1 MRYDEFY
8 PALVVN
14 NPRYKE
20 RIQEVLQSQYFMR
33 HINFE
38 LTHIQAGHIEG
49 WLTMQDIHRQ
59 GLGFLHGGVTATLC
73 DIVTGFAAFSLVPEN
88 QYVVTGDLKISYLN
102 PAIYP
107 RVHAIGKVLKQ
118 GKMLTFCEAE
128 VWSVNENNKI
138 LCAKATAVMVNM
150 DTPANFKP
158 YIVKENKEDKPKT
171 PLVAVDN
178 VVFGWDGKEVHIL
191 LIKRNFEPYLDQ
203 WALPGGFIEY
213 QESTEQAAQRK
224 LFEETSLSDV
234 FLEQLYTFSN
244 PDRDPRNHV
253 ISVVYYALVNMQKH
267 HILGKKN
274 LHSATV
280 EWIKMDNL
288 PSLAFDHNE
297 IVQVALQRLKGKI
310 TYTPIGFEL
319 LPEKFTLNE
328 LQILYEKI
336 LHRTIDKRNFRKK
349 ILSYGLLEPLQEYQK
364 EVKHRAAQYYQFNAQ
379 KYAEL
384 TQKGIHFEL

>member
-8 PALVVN
+8 PTITVH
-14 NPRYKE
+14 NPNYRE
-20 RIQEVLQSQYFMR
+20 RIQEVLKTQYFMR
-33 HINFE
+33 HIDFE
-38 LTHIQAGHIEG
+38 LTHIEAGHIEG
-49 WLTMQDIHRQ
+49 WLTMRDIHRQ

-73 DIVTGFAAFSLVPEN
+73 DIVTGFAAFSLVPQN

-102 PAIYP
+102 PAISP
-107 RVHAIGKVLKQ
+107 RIQAIGRVLKQ

-128 VWSVNENNKI
+128 VWAVNENTKV

-150 DTPANFKP
+150 DMPATFQP
-158 YIVKENKEDKPKT
+158 YITKEKT
-171 PLVAVDN
+171 QEKSQHIQVAVDN
-178 VVFGWDGKEVHIL
+178 VVFGWNGKALHLL
-191 LIKRNFEPYLDQ
+191 LIKRNFEPYFDQ

-213 QESTEQAAQRK
+213 QENTEQAAQRK
-224 LFEETSLSDV
+224 LFEETSLRDI

-253 ISVVYYALVNMQKH
+253 ISVAYYALINMQKH
-267 HILGKKN
+267 ELSKQQNI
-274 LHSATV
+274 HSSAIQWVNV
-280 EWIKMDNL
+280 ENIPK
-288 PSLAFDHNE
+288 LAFDHNE

-319 LPEKFTLNE
+319 LPEKFTLSE
-328 LQILYEKI
+328 LQLLYEKI
-336 LHRTIDKRNFRKK
+336 LNCRIDKRNFRKK
-349 ILSYGLLEPLQEYQK
+349 ILSYNMLEPLQEYQQD
-364 EVKHRAAQYYQFNAQ
+364 VKHRAAQYYRFNPQ

>member
-8 PALVVN
+8 PSLTVH
-14 NPRYKE
+14 NPEYKQ
-20 RIQEVLQSQYFMR
+20 RIQQVLQSQYFMR
-33 HINFE
+33 HIHFE

-128 VWSVNENNKI
+128 IWSVSENSKI

-150 DTPANFKP
+150 DTPENFKP
-158 YIVKENKEDKPKT
+158 YIVKETSEQESKT
-171 PLVAVDN
+171 PLIAVDN
-178 VVFGWDGKEVHIL
+178 VVFGWNGKELHL
-191 LIKRNFEPYLDQ
+191 LLVKRNFEPYYDQ
-203 WALPGGFIEY
+203 WALPGGFIQY

-224 LFEETSLSDV
+224 LFEETSLRNV

-244 PDRDPRNHV
+244 PERDPRNHV
-253 ISVVYYALVNMQKH
+253 ISVAYYTLINMQKH
-267 HILGKKN
+267 EIVLKKN
-274 LHSATV
+274 MHSSAV
-280 EWIKMDNL
+280 EWVGINNI
-288 PSLAFDHNE
+288 PNLAFDHNE
-297 IVQVALQRLKGKI
+297 IVNVALQRLKGKI
-310 TYTPIGFEL
+310 VYTPIGFEL
-319 LPEKFTLNE
+319 LPEKFTLTE
-328 LQILYEKI
+328 LQLLYEKI
-336 LHRTIDKRNFRKK
+336 LNHSIDKRNFRKK
-349 ILSYGLLEPLQEYQK
+349 ILSYGLLEPLQEYQQ
-364 EVKHRAAQYYQFNAQ
+364 EVKHRAAQYYRFNPQ

-384 TQKGIHFEL
+384 SEKGIHFEL